1 MYKNGE
7 VSETDPVDL
16 GVVPQGSILSPL
28 LFNVYIDILST
39 AVANSELI
47 FYVDETVF
55 VVATS
60 TPQELNDALRHDF
73 NLISDWCFGNKLTFN
88 VEKTELTLSGSKT
101 MLFQCNNF
109 QFFY

>member
-1 MYKNGE
+1 MYINNE

-16 GVVPQGSILSPL
+16 SVVPQGSILSSL

-39 AVANSELI
+39 AVEKSELI

-55 VVATS
+55 VVAASTS
-60 TPQELNDALRHDF
+60 QELNHALRYDF
-73 NLISDWCFGNKLTFN
+73 NLIFNWCFGNKLTLN

-101 MLFQCNNF
+101 MLLQFNNF
-109 QFFY
+109 PFFY